1 MEQISLAAELAA
13 VAPERDT
20 ALTVGVFDGVHRG
33 HRYLLARLKDRA
45 AARGLASG
53 VVTLHPHPALVLD
66 PLAPIVYLT
75 SLEERVELLRTSDV
89 DFVLPVTF
97 TPEVARLSAR
107 DFVGALTEGLRMRFL
122 LGGPDFALGRA
133 REGSAK
139 VLSRLGLEM
148 GFEVE
153 LAAPLLEGDRV
164 VSSSAVRDALA
175 AGDVEAAG
183 NLLGRPFSLH
193 GPVVRG
199 VERGRVVVGFPT
211 ANIAVGPGMALPA
224 FGVYATRAYLPAG
237 QAGVGVVARMSVTNI
252 GRRPTFEDGERTVE
266 VYIMDFDGDIYGR
279 ELRVD
284 VLKRLRGEE
293 RFSDTQGLVEQIRR
307 DVAAA
312 REYLQSHTAG

>member
-1 MEQISLAAELAA
+1 MEGISLAAELAA
-13 VAPERDT
+13 AAPERDT

-33 HRYLLARLKDRA
+33 HRHLLAWLKDRA

-107 DFVGALTEGLRMRFL
+107 DFAGALTEGLRMRFL
-122 LGGPDFALGRA
+122 LGGPDFALGRG
-133 REGSAK
+133 REGSAA
-139 VLSRLGLEM
+139 VLSQLGSEM

-175 AGDVEAAG
+175 AGDVEAVG

-199 VERGRVVVGFPT
+199 VERGKVVMGFPT

-237 QAGVGVVARMSVTNI
+237 QADDGVVARKSVTNI

-266 VYIMDFDGDIYGR
+266 VYIMDFDADIYGR
-279 ELRVD
+279 ELRID

-293 RFSDTQGLVEQIRR
+293 RFSDPQELVEQIRR
-307 DVAAA
+307 DVVAA
-312 REYLQSHTAG
+312 REYLESHPAV